1 MTGFSGYLCWTKA
14 NAEALPTE
22 AVVATR
28 AMFFATH
35 APLKIRR
42 RDPSGRRAGGGS
54 EAVTEDTVRKDFLGR
69 KAPGGVLLMPVIGES
84 GTGKSHLVRWVKE
97 RTPSTDRREV
107 IYLKKSDTSLKAVV
121 KALLVQVKSSE
132 LDKLRTDVDKMSS
145 GLDQAGLE
153 QALVNRLQEAL
164 AAAPVEQGTIR
175 DLYGKDGLQV
185 LLQDPYVSNH
195 LRRSGALIPQ
205 LAKSILND
213 RDKDE
218 KDRPLEFT
226 VADLP
231 VDILEAGKAAE
242 VTQDMLQLLG
252 VDTDLQV
259 AAVRL
264 LNTHLQTAVANATI
278 GGVGRLQEAM
288 LEVRRQYA
296 SQGKEIV
303 LLIEDFAVIQGFQ
316 RDLLDAIIEV
326 GERGG
331 KNDLA
336 PIRTLMAVTT
346 GYYESLP
353 DTVRTRVQAAT
364 GYVYDL
370 DAQFDPQERIGEI
383 SSFVG
388 RYLNA
393 ARLGRERV
401 EKHDQQAGMQVPNAC
416 GECDFLQQCH
426 SAFGNSAEGHGLYP
440 FNEPALRRA
449 IHARPAPGKAGAF
462 NPRVVIS
469 EVVKNVL
476 IDHADAIAEARFPDP
491 LFANWY
497 RARRPS
503 DPGYAETREKRLPQ
517 AVRRDINEL
526 DPGDADR
533 HATFLEFWGDA
544 PDEAVNLSEGMHE
557 AFEIKRLDVKEVK
570 RSPAQPPKTGATE
583 KGSTGTGAGPVGV
596 PPPDDLPESLK
607 QRIEHIESWAA
618 GETVLNQ
625 TTASEI
631 RAIIRNAVVERCG
644 WNRPLMQEPLSDV
657 LRRSWPVGSAVVSI
671 QGAIGERE
679 VTGSSPIQFTPS
691 AENALFFE
699 GLLLRARAG
708 RIQESTAAWRR
719 LAGYAERF
727 QGRLQQ
733 ETRRYLEVT
742 DEQLALGVRASLIG
756 ATLAGK
762 ALPGMKEAELFAV
775 VFDEG
780 RDWALKDAA
789 SRAPRWNTTLQ
800 KHQVARP
807 ALIAGLRSGLGV
819 SRGSRG
825 AIKMID
831 AARVLPMLRE
841 AVRDWGWS
849 TPSAGLASWVKKA
862 VEGFAGWD
870 DLLDVQLTAQSVL
883 LMGVRQFLPGGTS
896 LAETIDAVSI
906 AVREAREAGAD
917 DQAPEKYQRLQ
928 DLIEAARQQD
938 RRAVDRLESDLAA
951 AGEPGKGNRT
961 RILAAAR
968 DRGED
973 VVVIMDFLA
982 ASDEWLT
989 SALKT
994 ARMQQSGAQQVAEA
1008 EVRKLLSRWAAI
1020 DGENQG

>member
-1 MTGFSGYLCWTKA
+1 MTGFSGYLCWTRA
-14 NAEALPTE
+14 DAEALPTE
-22 AVVATR
+22 AVVATP

-42 RDPSGRRAGGGS
+42 SDPSGRRAGGDS
-54 EAVTEDTVRKDFLGR
+54 ETVTEDTVRKDFLAR
-69 KAPGGVLLMPVIGES
+69 KVPGGVLLMPVIGES

-107 IYLKKSDTSLKAVV
+107 IYLKKSETSLKAVV
-121 KALLVQVKSSE
+121 KALLAQVKSVE
-132 LDKLRTDVDKMSS
+132 LDKLRSDVDKMSS
-145 GLDQAGLE
+145 ALDQAALE

-164 AAAPVEQGTIR
+164 AAARVEQGAVR

-205 LAKSILND
+205 LARSILND

-231 VDILEAGKAAE
+231 LDILESGKAAE

-252 VDTDLQV
+252 VDADLQV

-264 LNTHLQTAVANATI
+264 LNAHLDTAVANATI

-288 LEVRRQYA
+288 LEVRREYA
-296 SQGKEIV
+296 RQGKEIV

-326 GERGG
+326 GERSG
-331 KNDLA
+331 KKDLA

-346 GYYESLP
+346 GYYKSLP
-353 DTVRTRVQAAT
+353 DTVQTRVQAAT

-370 DAQFDPQERIGEI
+370 DAQFAPQERMGEI

-401 EKHDQQAGMQVPNAC
+401 EKHGEQEGVPVPNAC
-416 GECDFLQQCH
+416 EECAFHQKCH
-426 SAFGNSAEGHGLYP
+426 SAFGSSEEGHGLYP
-440 FNEPALRRA
+440 FNESALRRA
-449 IHARPAPGKAGAF
+449 IHARPVPGENPGAF
-462 NPRVVIS
+462 NPRVVVG

-476 IDHADAIAEARFPDP
+476 VEHADSIADTRFPDP
-491 LFANWY
+491 RFADEY
-497 RARRPS
+497 RAQWPA
-503 DPGYAETREKRLPQ
+503 DPKYAEVRERRLLQ
-517 AVRRDINEL
+517 AVRADINQL

-544 PDEAVNLSEGMHE
+544 PGEAGNLLEGMHE
-557 AFEIKRLDVKEVK
+557 AFGIKILDAKKV
-570 RSPAQPPKTGATE
+570 RSTPWSPPKIPPG
-583 KGSTGTGAGPVGV
+583 KGTTGTGVVEP
-596 PPPDDLPESLK
+596 K
-607 QRIEHIESWAA
+607 IEHVESWAA

-625 TTASEI
+625 GTASEI
-631 RAIIRNAVVERCG
+631 RAIIRGAVVERCG
-644 WNRPLMQEPLSDV
+644 WNRPLMQEPGSEV

-671 QGAIGERE
+671 QGAIGERAA
-679 VTGSSPIQFTPS
+679 TGYSPIQFTRS

-699 GLLLRARAG
+699 GLLLRTRAG
-708 RIQESTAAWRR
+708 RSRDSAAAWRR
-719 LAGYAERF
+719 LAGYAERY
-727 QGRLQQ
+727 QRHLQQ
-733 ETRRYLEVT
+733 ETQRHLEVT
-742 DEQLALGVRASLIG
+742 DEQLALGVKASLIG

-762 ALPGMKEAELFAV
+762 ALPGMKETELLAV
-775 VFDEG
+775 VFDDG
-780 RDWALKDAA
+780 RDWVLEDAG
-789 SRAPRWNTTLQ
+789 SRALQWKTTLQ
-800 KHQVARP
+800 KHLVARP
-807 ALIAGLRSGLGV
+807 ALIARLRVGLGV

-825 AIKMID
+825 AVKMID

-841 AVRDWGWS
+841 AVGDWRWS
-849 TPSAGLASWVKKA
+849 TPSAGLPSWVKKA

-870 DLLDVQLTAQSVL
+870 NMLDAQLTAQSEL

-896 LAETIDAVSI
+896 LAETIDAVGI

-938 RRAVDRLESDLAA
+938 RRAVDRLEGDLAA
-951 AGEPGKGNRT
+951 TGESGKGDRT

-973 VVVIMDFLA
+973 IVVIRDFLT
-982 ASDEWLT
+982 ASHEWLMN
-989 SALKT
+989 ALKT
-994 ARMQQSGAQQVAEA
+994 ARMRQSGAQQVAEA
-1008 EVRKLLSRWAAI
+1008 EVLKLLSHWSAI
-1020 DGENQG
+1020 DWGNQG